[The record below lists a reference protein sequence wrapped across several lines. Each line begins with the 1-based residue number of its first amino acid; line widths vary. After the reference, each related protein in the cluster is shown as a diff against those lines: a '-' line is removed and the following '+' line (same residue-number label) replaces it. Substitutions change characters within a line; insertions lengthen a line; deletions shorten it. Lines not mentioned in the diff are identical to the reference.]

1 MTEIHEATSDGPS
14 LLAVFAHPDDESLA
28 SGGLLAWCAAVG
40 VRTSLLCL
48 TRGERGG
55 HTEPASLAAIRAQE
69 LREAASVLGITDLTV
84 LTHQDGMLPWTDA
97 GRLERDIRDAVERV
111 AADVVITFDEDGLY
125 WHPDHVAVHER
136 TTAAVLSG
144 SEPRPALYYVTL
156 PPGAMRS
163 VVDHGAAL
171 SAAQRPAASPATHIL
186 GIADPDAF
194 GSCAPAPTLVVD
206 ASDFARQKLLALH
219 CHRSQLPEH
228 DALTRVTTETARRL
242 LGIEHYRRAGAGSLP
257 DTFLDRLAPRAGRQ
271 TPAGSSRSSVTEPP
285 I

>member
-1 MTEIHEATSDGPS
+1 MTEIHEATADAPS

-28 SGGLLAWCAAVG
+28 CGGLLAWCASAG

-48 TRGERGG
+48 THGEQGG
-55 HTEPASLAAIRAQE
+55 QTESTALAAIRAQE
-69 LREAASVLGITDLTV
+69 LQEAADVLGITDVTV
-84 LTHQDGMLPWTDA
+84 LTHQDGMLPWTDTE
-97 GRLERDIRDAVERV
+97 RLERDIRDAIERV

-125 WHPDHVAVHER
+125 WHPDHVTVHER
-136 TTAAVLSG
+136 TTAVVLSG
-144 SEPRPALYYVTL
+144 AVERPALYYVTL
-156 PPGAMRS
+156 PTGAMRS
-163 VVDHGAAL
+163 VVDHAATLVEAQGAAV
-171 SAAQRPAASPATHIL
+171 APATHIL

-228 DALTRVTTETARRL
+228 DALTRVTAATAPRL
-242 LGIEHYRRAGAGSLP
+242 LGIEHYRRGGAGSLP
-257 DTFLDRLAPRAGRQ
+257 DTFLDRLVRGDDRQ
-271 TPAGSSRSSVTEPP
+271 ARPSSQSPGTVTP